1 MNRPEVAIVILNY
14 NGRHFLEQFLPSVLK
29 TDYPNFRVIVADNA
43 STDDSL
49 SYLKEH
55 FNTDIEILEMSVNHG
70 FAEGYNQALKAV
82 DSPYFVLLNSDVE
95 VSTTWLDQMIQK
107 IETDESIAAIQPKIR
122 SFHEKD
128 FFEYAG
134 ASGGWIDF
142 LGYPF
147 CRGRVFNK
155 AELDHCQYDDAQ
167 EIFWSTGAAML
178 IKRELFLN
186 IGGFDGSFFAH
197 MEEIDLCW
205 RLKRAGYKIFVEPS
219 AVVYH
224 VGGGTMDYNSPN
236 KAYLNFRNNLIL
248 LFKNEPFL
256 KKLWLIP
263 LRLILDGIAGGLF
276 LSEGKFAHI
285 WAIFRA
291 HFAFYGR
298 IPKIMKRKRI
308 EKQAIDKIKI
318 SDTPNMSCVL
328 KKSIVWG
335 FYIKK
340 RSTFKEL
347 MKES

>member
-1 MNRPEVAIVILNY
+1 MNRPEVAIVILNF
-14 NGRHFLEQFLPSVLK
+14 NGRKFLEQFLPSVLN
-29 TDYPNFRVIVADNA
+29 TEYPNYRVVIADNA
-43 STDDSL
+43 STDDSISFL
-49 SYLKEH
+49 KSHYL
-55 FNTDIEILEMSVNHG
+55 NQIEILEMTVNHG
-70 FAEGYNQALKAV
+70 FAEGYNQALQEIN
-82 DSPYFVLLNSDVE
+82 SPFYVLLNSDVE
-95 VSTTWLDQMIQK
+95 VTPTWLDQMMQK
-107 IETDESIAAIQPKIR
+107 IENDSTIAAVQPKIR
-122 SFHEKD
+122 AFHNKD

-134 ASGGWIDF
+134 ASGGWIDH

-155 AELDHCQYDDAQ
+155 AELDHCQYDNSE

-178 IKRELFLN
+178 IKSELFHG

-219 AVVYH
+219 AIVYH

-248 LFKNEPFL
+248 LFKNESFS

-263 LRLILDGIAGGLF
+263 FRLIMDGIAGGLF
-276 LSEGKFAHI
+276 LTEGKFSHI
-285 WAIFRA
+285 WAIIRA

-298 IPKIMKRKRI
+298 IPKIISRKKI

-318 SDTPNMSCVL
+318 SDKANLSCVF
-328 KKSIVWG
+328 KKSIVWN

-340 RSTFKEL
+340 KSTFEEL
-347 MKES
+347 MDKK